1 MVDFTFNKE
10 VFTETINILYG
21 DELSCK
27 DIYNLILKSYN
38 IKVDQT
44 IDINNLISSMC
55 RDSLS
60 LKKNDKHI
68 MADLIDITICL
79 ITIKKKNCNK
89 NMKKVFIKK
98 INDILVKYR

>member
-1 MVDFTFNKE
+1 MDDFTFNKE
-10 VFTETINILYG
+10 VFTETINILYEG
-21 DELSCK
+21 ELSCK
-27 DIYNLILKSYN
+27 YIYNLILKSYN
-38 IKVDQT
+38 SKVDQT

-60 LKKNDKHI
+60 LKKKDKHI

-79 ITIKKKNCNK
+79 ITIKKKNCNE
-89 NMKKVFIKK
+89 NMKKEFIKK